1 METKGWVGDWKG
13 ILFESLLLTQGFGT
27 FQALG
32 LNHLKYGHGFDDFS
46 AEAIV
51 V

>member
-1 METKGWVGDWKG
+1 MGVGKG